1 MIRAFPIGTDKA
13 TTAVMEII
21 LRLKI
26 KDAMTT
32 DLKTAKKED
41 SLRFIQQMMKNNYV
55 TGVPIVDDEKI
66 VGIVT
71 VNHIMNAL
79 DKGYIHEPA
88 EKYMGRAL
96 VVLEDDMPLSFAI
109 TYFNKYSYHRFP
121 VINKEQHLV
130 GILTSRDILTTLLQ
144 ELNSEMEELEGKIEL
159 KLAAERGCSL
169 NVITRDYPVNKYDF
183 ENAGRASFE
192 LKKILKERKISQK
205 IIRRASVA
213 SYELEINLVIHS
225 EGGHLLF
232 TVDDNK
238 IVIESK
244 DVGPGIADVSVVLE
258 EGYSTANDWIRSMGF
273 GAGMGLANT
282 RRVSDHFDMTSEV
295 GKGTTVIS
303 VINLED
309 GDEDITIG

>member
-1 MIRAFPIGTDKA
+1 MLRALPIGTDKA

-32 DLKTAKKED
+32 DLKTARKED
-41 SLRFIQQMMKNNYV
+41 SLRFIQQLMKNSYV
-55 TGVPIVDDEKI
+55 TGVPIVENERI

-121 VINKEQHLV
+121 VIDKEQHLV

-144 ELNSEMEELEGKIEL
+144 ELNAEMEELEGKIDM
-159 KLAAERGCSL
+159 KIAAERGCTL
-169 NVITRDYPVNKYDF
+169 NVITKDFAVNKFDF

-192 LKKILKERKISQK
+192 LKKILKERKVSQK

-225 EGGHLLF
+225 DGGRILF

-238 IVIESK
+238 ITIETM
-244 DVGPGIADVSVVLE
+244 DNGPGIPDVSVVLE
-258 EGYSTANDWIRSMGF
+258 EGYSTANEWIRSLGF

-282 RRVSDHFDMTSEV
+282 RRVSDEFDIVSEM
-295 GKGTTVIS
+295 GKGTTVLS
-303 VINLED
+303 VINMED
-309 GDEDITIG
+309 KNEDVAIG